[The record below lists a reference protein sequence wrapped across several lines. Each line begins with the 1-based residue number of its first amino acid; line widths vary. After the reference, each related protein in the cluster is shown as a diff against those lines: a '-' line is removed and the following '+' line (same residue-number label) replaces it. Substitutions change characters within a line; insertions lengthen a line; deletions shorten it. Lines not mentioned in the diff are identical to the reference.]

1 MRDPLET
8 AELLALTKTVEAKSL
23 SRAAAELG
31 VPRATISRR
40 LARLETRVGMRLL
53 RRTTR
58 SLALTDAGEL
68 LYRQARV
75 VIAAVE
81 EAEASIRR
89 GSDEIC
95 GELRVSVPPVVDD
108 MFYTMLSS
116 FVEQHPRV
124 RLLVDFSSRHVDLR
138 RDGFDVAL
146 RAGTITEPGLVART
160 LMKTRLLAVASPA
173 YLKAHG
179 TPRTKRDLKDHRCLM
194 SFARGEL
201 PATSWPTSSGALHI
215 DGIFA
220 SNEIRLLALAAKR
233 GLGIAYLPETLIKAA
248 LDDGS
253 LVQVLPGILEIKN
266 RMALVYPEREFLPP
280 QVRAFIETVIA
291 WMPRLE
297 SALGPQR
304 PPKRGKK

>member
-8 AELLALTKTVEAKSL
+8 AELLALTKTIETKSL
-23 SRAAAELG
+23 SRAAAALG

-40 LARLETRVGMRLL
+40 LARLEARVGMRLL

-58 SLALTDAGEL
+58 SLTVTDAGEM

-81 EAEASIRR
+81 EAEASVRR
-89 GSDEIC
+89 GSDEVC
-95 GELRVSVPPVVDD
+95 GELRISVPPVVDD
-108 MFYTMLSS
+108 VFYTMLAS
-116 FVEQHPRV
+116 FGEQYPRV
-124 RLLVDFSSRHVDLR
+124 RMLVDFSSRHVDML

-146 RAGTITEPGLVART
+146 RAGTTIEPGLVART
-160 LMKTRLLAVASPA
+160 LLKTRLMAVASPA

-194 SFARGEL
+194 SFTRGEL
-201 PATSWPTSSGALHI
+201 PATSWPTSTGAQHVE
-215 DGIFA
+215 GVFA

-233 GLGIAYLPETLIKAA
+233 GFGIAYLPETLVRGA

-253 LVQVLPGILEIKN
+253 LVQVLPGVLEMKN
-266 RMALVYPEREFLPP
+266 RIALVYPEREFLPP
-280 QVRAFIETVIA
+280 QVRAFVETVIA

-297 SALGPQR
+297 SSLGQSKPAKR
-304 PPKRGKK
+304 PKK